1 MKNKMITYSF
11 LIPTKVDIDFYDLL
25 DYCEQEEKMTML
37 DLLYYK
43 KDKRTKFICNYL
55 TAIGHDPNNFPA
67 SIIKAID
74 EDFVNYM
81 TKEE

>member
-1 MKNKMITYSF
+1 MKDKTITYSF
-11 LIPTKVDIDFYDLL
+11 LVPTQVDVDFHDLL
-25 DYCEQEEKMTML
+25 NYCEEEGLTMI

-43 KDKRTKFICNYL
+43 KDKRSKLIYDYL
-55 TAIGHDPNNFPA
+55 TEMGYNPNNFPA
-67 SIIKAID
+67 SILKAID

>member
-1 MKNKMITYSF
+1 MKNETITYSF
-11 LIPTKVDIDFYDLL
+11 LVPTQVDVDFHDLL
-25 DYCEQEEKMTML
+25 NYCEEEGLTMI

-43 KDKRTKFICNYL
+43 KNKRSKLIYDYL
-55 TAIGHDPNNFPA
+55 MVIGYNPNNFPA
-67 SIIKAID
+67 SILKAID

>member
-1 MKNKMITYSF
+1 MKNKTITYSF
-11 LIPTKVDIDFYDLL
+11 LVPTQVDIDFHDLL
-25 DYCEQEEKMTML
+25 NYCEEEELTMI

-43 KDKRTKFICNYL
+43 KNKRSKLIYDYL
-55 TAIGHDPNNFPA
+55 TIMGYNPNNFPA
-67 SIIKAID
+67 SILKAID

>member
-1 MKNKMITYSF
+1 MKNETITYSF
-11 LIPTKVDIDFYDLL
+11 LVPTEVDVSFYDMLA
-25 DYCEQEEKMTML
+25 YCEEEGLTMI

-43 KDKRTKFICNYL
+43 KDKRSKLIYDYL
-55 TAIGHDPNNFPA
+55 MVIGYNPNNFPA
-67 SIIKAID
+67 SILKAID

>member
-1 MKNKMITYSF
+1 MKNKTVTYSF
-11 LIPTKVDIDFYDLL
+11 LVPINFHNLL
-25 DYCEQEEKMTML
+25 DYCEEEGLTMI

-43 KDKRTKFICNYL
+43 KNKRSKLIYDYL
-55 TAIGHDPNNFPA
+55 TVIGYNPNNFPA
-67 SIIKAID
+67 SILKAID